1 MATLLFTNDDYGPG
15 GLIASTRVYD
25 DGTAVDVV
33 GGVAGQPRPQTA
45 TEAAR
50 VTAWQNDAVLAA
62 LAINRATM
70 QQYLATALPQLRT
83 LLTQATAMK
92 AANVTSI
99 AQAQAQVRATG
110 AALEAVITG
119 AIKFARLLS
128 NTLDGTT

>member
-1 MATLLFTNDDYGPG
+1 MTDIICSDPDHDSRKAQPG
-15 GLIASTRVYD
+15 WAAVL
-25 DGTAVDVV
+25 GTTDLK
-33 GGVAGQPRPQTA
+33 VAPSGYLCDACAQ
-45 TEAAR
+45 AAR
-50 VTAWQNDAVLAA
+50 DAHAETEAVLAA
-62 LAINRATM
+62 LAINQATM